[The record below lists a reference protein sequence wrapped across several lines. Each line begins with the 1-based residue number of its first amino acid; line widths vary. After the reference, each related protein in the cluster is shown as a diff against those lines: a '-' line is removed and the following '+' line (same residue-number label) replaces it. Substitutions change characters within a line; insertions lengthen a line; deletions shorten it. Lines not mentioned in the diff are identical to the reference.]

1 MPTKDTK
8 LMLKDIL
15 NMCVTTSSIKVGW
28 MAGDQRGFTRIFTN
42 DADSMQNKDY
52 FFPSMK
58 VARVKVCT
66 EFNNDKPDMVEYLSL
81 IQFSLDA
88 NNYEKVS
95 GRDNR

>member
-1 MPTKDTK
+1 
-8 LMLKDIL
+8 
-15 NMCVTTSSIKVGW
+15 
-28 MAGDQRGFTRIFTN
+28 
-42 DADSMQNKDY
+42 
-52 FFPSMK
+52 MK